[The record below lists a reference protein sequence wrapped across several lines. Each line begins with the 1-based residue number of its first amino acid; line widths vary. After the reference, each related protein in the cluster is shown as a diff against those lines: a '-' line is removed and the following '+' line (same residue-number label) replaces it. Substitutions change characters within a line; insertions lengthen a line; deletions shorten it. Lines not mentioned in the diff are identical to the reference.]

1 MNTMDKEKL
10 LQKFKNYIVNEL
22 GYTPITYNGYRKA
35 INNYLD
41 WLLSN
46 SIPSKKVSLNQT
58 YDFLAYRRLKG
69 DVNRTIKTYKTAI
82 THFNQAIGMSSNP
95 ALLVHLAKSERKTPT
110 QLLDEE
116 FLDAIYRDT
125 NANTLV
131 QKRDRCILGMM
142 LFLAL
147 ERKNLAMLQIED
159 LQLDDARLYVPA
171 TKTTNE
177 RYISLSP
184 KQILHLSQYLYDV
197 RPRLEQQYKIST
209 NRLFFS
215 CGESTGLDGA
225 LARLIKR
232 LKRKFHY
239 VKDFKQFK
247 QSRMAIWVKELRLRQ
262 AQYLGGYRY
271 VTSVQRYDFKSV
283 DDLKMK
289 LEYNH
294 PMERFK

>member
-1 MNTMDKEKL
+1 MDKDKL
-10 LQKFKNYIVNEL
+10 IKKFRNYIVNEL
-22 GYTPITYNGYRKA
+22 GYTATTFKGYKTC

-41 WLLSN
+41 WLMEN
-46 SIPSKKVSLNQT
+46 EIQPKNMSLNQT

-69 DVNRTIKTYKTAI
+69 DTNGNIRTYKTAI
-82 THFNQAIGMSSNP
+82 THFNQAIEMKSNP

-116 FLDAIYRDT
+116 FLDTIYRET
-125 NANTLV
+125 TANTLV

-142 LFLAL
+142 LFLGL
-147 ERKNLAMLQIED
+147 SRNEVTTIQLED
-159 LQLDDARLYVPA
+159 LKLEECRLYVSQSN
-171 TKTTNE
+171 TTNE
-177 RYISLSP
+177 RYINLNP
-184 KQILHLSQYLYDV
+184 KQILHISQYLYDV
-197 RPRLEQQYKIST
+197 RPKLEQEYKINT

-215 CGESTGLDGA
+215 CGDATGLDGA
-225 LARLIKR
+225 LARLMKR
-232 LKRKFHY
+232 LKREFHY

-247 QSRMAIWVKELRLRQ
+247 QSRIAIWVNELGLRQ

-271 VTSVQRYDFKSV
+271 VTSVQRYDFKSI

-294 PMERFK
+294 PMERFNI